1 MQGLSTLTIPA
12 EDVIRLI
19 LAHLTEAGY
28 HETVRCL
35 RRESGV
41 GMAGMMSSSRST
53 VYDHAMHGNWSAV
66 LQALASLDRR
76 RGVGGNALLSD
87 ELLAAV
93 HEMAILEIAEND
105 QLEIAFAML
114 KLLQTNEELAQAR
127 SELDCDKSD
136 GVKSSLTVS
145 RSLNLKL
152 AELAAM
158 KDRSQLKSS
167 ERVTV
172 RDDWYGGCDESVSL
186 EKRRQERRENI
197 AQRLRDAIPQQP
209 QHRLITLLQ
218 QAIKWQSYTGQL
230 PRVRRFWE
238 EEDEGKNDDDNR
250 KEGHSKKSKSNKR
263 QRREFDIVLGES
275 TVDSIVF
282 DRDEDQTDAEYFTQ
296 MARKKITQDYA
307 TVKFGKSAVC
317 ESAIFMPDG
326 SAIVTGSSDGLIELY
341 NIDTGKHLDLPYQKN
356 DEMMAHNVSVMA
368 IAATTDA
375 EILATGDADG
385 TVNLWNVA
393 TGKCLRSIQSSASSV
408 AALDFSPES
417 SHLLIAN
424 TDGIAREFGLRTG
437 RMLKEFRG
445 HASYITQCYY
455 HIMNDHQ
462 LVVITSSGDGT
473 VRIWNG
479 KTAEVWHILKP
490 PSINI
495 TGKETKK
502 QKGIGM
508 GLAEMTGTSILVRG
522 VEHSVKNDDSM
533 SSPVIHT
540 VLKLHTPTDALIIV
554 PRGLRAFLVD
564 CRGVV
569 LRTFQVDADSRTK
582 GMMEEPSV
590 FVAATVSANNRWL
603 YAVKDD
609 GVCYI
614 FDVTNGHLDSSIQ
627 DFGNV
632 STSGSK
638 TMPATM
644 TEVSSILYHPHKEI
658 LASFSNDKSQK
669 KGRLL
674 LWK

>member
-1 MQGLSTLTIPA
+1 MTVPA

-41 GMAGMMSSSRST
+41 GMAGMMSSSRSA
-53 VYDHAMHGNWSAV
+53 VYEHAKLGNWGAV
-66 LQALASLDRR
+66 LQSLALLDRR
-76 RGVGGNALLSD
+76 RGVGGNSLLSD

-93 HEMAILEIAEND
+93 HEMAVLEIAAEND
-105 QLEIAFAML
+105 QLGIAFAML

-127 SELDCDKSD
+127 SEIDCNNSD
-136 GVKSSLTVS
+136 REQSSMTVS

-152 AELAAM
+152 AELGAL
-158 KDRSQLKSS
+158 KNRSQQKPT

-172 RDDWYGGCDESVSL
+172 RSDWYGGDDGPSSSSLSL
-186 EKRRQERRENI
+186 EKMRQERRENI

-218 QAIKWQSYTGQL
+218 QAIKWQTYTGQV
-230 PRVRRFWE
+230 PRVRRLWEDE
-238 EEDEGKNDDDNR
+238 EEDKNDDGK
-250 KEGHSKKSKSNKR
+250 KEERTKKNKSNKR

-275 TVDSIVF
+275 TVDSIVV
-282 DRDEDQTDAEYFTQ
+282 DGDEDQTDAVYFAQ
-296 MARKKITQDYA
+296 MTRRKITQDYA
-307 TVKFGKSAVC
+307 MIKFGKSAVC

-341 NIDTGKHLDLPYQKN
+341 NIDTGKLLDLPYQKN
-356 DEMMAHNVSVMA
+356 DEMMAHNVSVTA
-368 IAATTDA
+368 IAVTTDA
-375 EILATGDADG
+375 EVLASGDADG
-385 TVNLWNVA
+385 TVNIWNVA

-408 AALDFSPES
+408 TALDFSPES

-424 TDGIAREFGLRTG
+424 TDGIAREFGLRTA

-445 HASYITQCYY
+445 HASYLTQCYY

-462 LVVITSSGDGT
+462 LVVVTSSGDGT
-473 VRIWNG
+473 VRVWNG

-490 PSINI
+490 PSISI
-495 TGKETKK
+495 TGKEMKK
-502 QKGIGM
+502 QKGVGM
-508 GLAEMTGTSILVRG
+508 GLADMTGTSILMRG
-522 VEHSVKNDDSM
+522 VEHSIKNDDSM

-540 VLKLHTPTDALIIV
+540 VLKLHTPTDAIIIV
-554 PRGLRAFLVD
+554 PRGVRAFLVD
-564 CRGVV
+564 YKGTVV
-569 LRTFQVDADSRTK
+569 RTFQVDANSTTK
-582 GMMEEPSV
+582 HIIGEPAV

-614 FDVTNGHLDSSIQ
+614 FDVTNGRLDGMIQ
-627 DFGNV
+627 DFGNIC
-632 STSGSK
+632 TSGSK
-638 TMPATM
+638 ALPATT
-644 TEVSSILYHPHKEI
+644 TEVSTILCHPHKEI
-658 LASFSNDKSQK
+658 LAAFSNDKSQK